1 MRALKYIGFGFVF
14 AFVLACGVDSG
25 GPSIPKY
32 AEASDADLQQYNRPA
47 ANAEAANAASA
58 LTSTL
63 LLPTDGKLITA
74 DSNSAGKAPVN
85 RSLKELGDLIAGVR
99 CMLLGNC
106 SGVNRRT
113 AKSFEVDG
121 VGGAVST
128 IASGVIS
135 GHSLWGSIVAI
146 GPTLPTGQQTG
157 IDAVSFN
164 WLNTGTTSSDANPPR
179 GTSIKNAL
187 RAKSIP
193 KYWMRV
199 TTNASNTVTNQEGA
213 GNWSASIVDTGL
225 GTRYRI
231 RFTLGDAMSNVSYA
245 VTCSTMHYDNGFTMA
260 VVYKDTLTTGRFDV
274 GIVDFAVPGGA
285 FINTTNTATDLS
297 CVVYGQQD
305 T

>member
-1 MRALKYIGFGFVF
+1 MRALKFLGFGMCF
-14 AFVLACGVDSG
+14 ALALACGVESG
-25 GPSIPKY
+25 ELSIPPT
-32 AEASDADLQQYNRPA
+32 AEASDGDLQQYNRTA

-58 LTSTL
+58 LTSPL
-63 LLPTDGKLITA
+63 LLPSDGKLITA
-74 DSNSAGKAPVN
+74 DANSAGKAPVN
-85 RSLKELGDLIAGVR
+85 RSLKELGDMIAGVR

-106 SGVNRRT
+106 ASVNRRT

-121 VGGAVST
+121 TGGAVST
-128 IASGVIS
+128 IPSGVIS
-135 GHSLWGSIVAI
+135 GHSLWGSIVSI
-146 GPTLPTGQQTG
+146 GPSLPTGQQTG

-199 TTNASNTVTNQEGA
+199 TTNAMNTVTTQEGA

-225 GTRYRI
+225 TSRYRI
-231 RFTLGDAMSNVSYA
+231 RFTLSDAMANVSYA
-245 VTCSTMHYDNGFTMA
+245 VTCSTVHYDGVAQLALVM
-260 VVYKDTLTTGRFDV
+260 KDTLTTGRFDV
-274 GIVDFAVPGGA
+274 TIWDLVSPG
-285 FINTTNTATDLS
+285 FLNLSNSATDLS

-305 T
+305 S